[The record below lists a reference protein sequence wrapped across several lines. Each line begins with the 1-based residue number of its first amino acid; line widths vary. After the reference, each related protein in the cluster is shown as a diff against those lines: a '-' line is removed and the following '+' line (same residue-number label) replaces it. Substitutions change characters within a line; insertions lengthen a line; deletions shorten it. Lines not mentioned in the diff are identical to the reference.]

1 MSGNDARLGE
11 YVMAKATKVT
21 TVKPVSQLALDT
33 QTIAKDFARTA
44 THNIDTVAQAAL
56 LRQVSNV
63 DAFNSIKIEAQ
74 GAWAIARAAHL
85 VATNTKGK
93 DWEPRE
99 LSLKDARDIFNGS
112 TRGATSVIG
121 SKPKRDAFT
130 QSLYAFGGVEWSRY
144 LAANEIVTLNEEKA
158 NNTGARTPKADDVA
172 PKADVNIVTPE
183 AIVVTRQT
191 SFALVMSDAHKAEAI
206 LAKVV
211 NANSKIIVGD
221 AGQRLRTL
229 NEYVARELKAID
241 AMVAKG

>member
-1 MSGNDARLGE
+1 
-11 YVMAKATKVT
+11 MAKATKVVN
-21 TVKPVSQLALDT
+21 VKPVSQLAIDT

-44 THNIDTVAQAAL
+44 THNIDETARAAL
-56 LRQVSNV
+56 LRQVSNK

-121 SKPKRDAFT
+121 NKPKRDAFT

-158 NNTGARTPKADDVA
+158 NNTGARTPKGETIA

-191 SFALVMSDAHKAEAI
+191 SFALVMTDAHKAEAI